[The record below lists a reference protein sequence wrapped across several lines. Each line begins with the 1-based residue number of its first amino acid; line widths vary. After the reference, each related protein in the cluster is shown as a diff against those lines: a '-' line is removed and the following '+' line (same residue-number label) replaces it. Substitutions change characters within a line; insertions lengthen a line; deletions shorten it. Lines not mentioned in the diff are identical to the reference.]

1 MTGCA
6 DFFLLQQAIDF
17 LKLMSLETPSGA
29 ICRIAS
35 FSTRREMEISLF

>member
-6 DFFLLQQAIDF
+6 DFFLLQQAIGF

-29 ICRIAS
+29 IRRIAS
-35 FSTRREMEISLF
+35 FSTKRERGISLF